1 MVIRYAVSVI
11 RVVQITVR
19 TAWRRMEAYRGR
31 HMGRTEAVG
40 GVRRPPK
47 LSTIIHCY

>member
-19 TAWRRMEAYRGR
+19 TAWRRMEVYGGWYK
-31 HMGRTEAVG
+31 GRTEAIG
-40 GVRRPPK
+40 GAWRCTK
-47 LSTIIHCY
+47 AA